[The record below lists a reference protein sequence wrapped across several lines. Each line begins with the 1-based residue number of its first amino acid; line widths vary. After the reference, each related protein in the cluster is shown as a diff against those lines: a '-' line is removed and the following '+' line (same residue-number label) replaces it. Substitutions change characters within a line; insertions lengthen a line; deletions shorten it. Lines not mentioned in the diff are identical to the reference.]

1 MMKIFYSWQSDIDRK
16 INNSFILFALR
27 KAVEKIKKEA
37 NLDIIIDQATR
48 DEPGTPDITN
58 TIFKKIDECAI
69 FVADISFINGRT
81 AKRRTPNP
89 NVLIE
94 LGYAIKKLGFEKII
108 LIFNNEFGK
117 VEKLP
122 FDINHRRLMQYKFNA
137 SMDRKVA
144 LNNLAE
150 DLGNAVLLIDR
161 KTMTKEKI
169 DFVFYDSD
177 EGKQYGKSCSVN
189 GVIYKGITE
198 SEFLMDI
205 DFDVIR
211 KNKNEKKLTEWQEY
225 LYKEKKVRVE
235 RKMALDKMIG
245 MTNIVEGVVVDQF
258 ETNDYYNKYMRASL
272 IKRNVCKFYFLIKNN
287 NEHTMKNIKIVLK
300 TEKKDRIRRE
310 YDFPELPPSSTFLA
324 ASVDRMLQETK
335 QSLFE
340 RKTYGDNI
348 IFEYK
353 RDNLYADEEYVLDEP
368 LYISLKEND
377 IIKIKYTIFSE
388 NLSNISGILEIDMKS
403 KFKGLTPI
411 DVFNKL

>member
-1 MMKIFYSWQSDIDRK
+1 MKIFYSWQSDIDRK
-16 INNSFILFALR
+16 INKSFIFVALK

-37 NLDIIIDQATR
+37 NLDIEIDQATR
-48 DEPGTPDITN
+48 NEPGTPDITD

-89 NVLIE
+89 NVLLE
-94 LGYAIKKLGFEKII
+94 LGYAIKKLGFQKII
-108 LIFNNEFGK
+108 LIFNNEFGM

-137 SMDRKVA
+137 SIDRKVA

-150 DLGNAVLLIDR
+150 DLENAILLIDR

-169 DFVFYDSD
+169 DFVLYDRD
-177 EGKQYGKSCSVN
+177 EGKQYGISCSVN

-198 SEFLMDI
+198 DEFLRYI
-205 DFDVIR
+205 DFDVLK

-225 LYKEKKVRVE
+225 LYNKKRVNVE
-235 RKMALDKMIG
+235 RRMAFDKMRG
-245 MTNIVEGVVVDQF
+245 MTHIVEGVVVDQF
-258 ETNDYYNKYMRASL
+258 ETNNYYNKYMRASL
-272 IKRNVCKFYFLIKNN
+272 IRRNVCKFDFLIKNN
-287 NEHTMKNIKIVLK
+287 NEYTMKNIKIVLK
-300 TEKKDRIRRE
+300 TENKDRIRRE
-310 YDFPELPPSSTFLA
+310 IDSPDLPHSSTFPA
-324 ASVDRMLQETK
+324 ALVYSMQEGTE

-340 RKTYGDNI
+340 RKVNGDNI

-353 RDNLYADEEYVLDEP
+353 KDNLYADEGYILDEP

-377 IIKIKYTIFSE
+377 IIKIEYTIFSE
-388 NLSNISGILEIDMKS
+388 NLPNISGILEIDMKN
-403 KFKGLTPI
+403 KVEELTPI